1 MSSVS
6 ALNSLLSTSTSSTG
20 SSSINLSSLLS
31 AATGATSTGID
42 VTSAVAAAIYAA
54 QAPERQWQS
63 QQITVKSQIATLT
76 SIKTA
81 LSTLSSD
88 LATLNNLS
96 GPLTSRTVASSS
108 NVVSA
113 TAADGSSIGSHTV
126 SVSSLA
132 ASASWY
138 SPAVPS
144 ASATLGSMQLQIV
157 GSTGSTNT
165 FSTGKGVNSLADLIG
180 AINSSKSGIS
190 ASVVTDANGARLA
203 LVGDKTGAANDFSV
217 SFAAVSGSNWTST
230 PVASA
235 STPLAP
241 GSFQIGD
248 GSQSSTISVSL
259 GDNLSSVAA
268 KINSAGL
275 SISASVTTDSTGSR
289 LSLSASAGS
298 LSVTGDPAFNLTR
311 ASRGSNA
318 SLSVDGVPVSSASNT
333 VTGAVSGLTLN
344 LFGTT
349 ASSNPATLSIAAD
362 HSQIASTISSF
373 VTNYNSALSLVNSQ
387 FAYNTG
393 SGSQG
398 VLSGDATLRSLQS
411 ALMGIVG
418 YTAPASSSG
427 TSKPSSS
434 LASLG
439 ITMGNDGSLSLNT
452 TTLNQAIS
460 SNNAAVQNFFQGT
473 TLNGFAKSFE
483 DTLKT
488 FTSPSTG
495 ALAISL
501 KNLNTTYSGLQS
513 QVNDYESGYIA
524 SQRTVL
530 TAMYSKAEIA
540 LQSLPATLKELQAQL
555 GGNSGR

>member
-20 SSSINLSSLLS
+20 SSINLSSLLS

-63 QQITVKSQIATLT
+63 QQATVKSQITALT
-76 SIKTA
+76 SIKTS

-88 LATLNNLS
+88 LDSLNNLS
-96 GPLTSRTVASSS
+96 GPLTARTVVSSS
-108 NVVSA
+108 NAVSA
-113 TAADGSSIGSHTV
+113 TAADATSIGSHTV
-126 SVSSLA
+126 SVSNLA

-157 GSTGSTNT
+157 GATGGTDT
-165 FSTGKGVNSLADLIG
+165 FSTGNGVNSLSDLVG

-217 SFAAVSGSNWTST
+217 SFAAVSGPNWTST
-230 PVASA
+230 PVGSA
-235 STPLAP
+235 STPLAA

-248 GSQSSTISVSL
+248 GLQSSTISVVM
-259 GDNLSSVAA
+259 GDTLSGVAA
-268 KINSAGL
+268 RINSAGL
-275 SISASVTTDSTGSR
+275 NISASVTTDSAGSH
-289 LSLSASAGS
+289 LSLSSTSGS

-318 SLSVDGVPVSSASNT
+318 SLTVDGVPVSSASNT

-344 LFGTT
+344 LFGTI
-349 ASSNPATLSIAAD
+349 ASSSPASLSVAAD
-362 HSQIASTISSF
+362 HSQIASTVSSF
-373 VTNYNSALSLVNSQ
+373 VTDYNSALSLVNTQ
-387 FAYNTG
+387 FTYNTNN
-393 SGSQG
+393 GSQG

-418 YTAPASSSG
+418 YTASGLSSSS
-427 TSKPSSS
+427 SKPSSS

-439 ITMGNDGSLSLNT
+439 ITMGSDGSLSLNT
-452 TTLNQAIS
+452 TTLNEAVT
-460 SNNAAVQNFFQGT
+460 SNNAAVQQFFQG
-473 TLNGFAKSFE
+473 
-483 DTLKT
+483 
-488 FTSPSTG
+488 P
-495 ALAISL
+495 
-501 KNLNTTYSGLQS
+501 
-513 QVNDYESGYIA
+513 
-524 SQRTVL
+524 
-530 TAMYSKAEIA
+530 
-540 LQSLPATLKELQAQL
+540 P
-555 GGNSGR
+555 